1 MRFPTLHVVP
11 KCVAASCGDALNL
24 ERILN
29 DPPIVRVPVVDEIG
43 IQYGFDL
50 QLTEGAYLLAGF
62 LLLWVGVLRP
72 AILELA
78 RRRRD

>member
-1 MRFPTLHVVP
+1 MRLPTLHVVP
-11 KCVAASCGDALNL
+11 KCLAASCDARNL

-50 QLTEGAYLLAGF
+50 QLTEGAYVLVGF
-62 LLLWVGVLRP
+62 LFLWVGLLRP
-72 AILELA
+72 AILA
-78 RRRRD
+78 RRRRRD